1 MLFACAIGLAFHDLF
16 VLLLALL
23 ERGSIAVE
31 RCRTVKLP
39 SPSVRHR
46 ATSSSTGRA
55 TGGDVDEP
63 APTLLNA
70 KLLGGRRPWKRAR
83 SSLPSFY
90 SKKFRKMQTFESK

>member
-55 TGGDVDEP
+55 SPDAAERQ
-63 APTLLNA
+63 AP
-70 KLLGGRRPWKRAR
+70 RRAAAMERAR